1 MLKEGDLRRRAFL
14 RLATIG
20 VAATQFGSFGTAR
33 AQSDESKP
41 DEESEITHDNEA
53 IVRQAYRTAEGSVMD
68 VPGFVGLFA
77 DDGVINLGHAGV
89 EALGLESYRGDK
101 LGDLVVSV
109 GTYFPDIHRELH
121 RVNVLGDMVAVELS
135 IQGTFLGPLETPVGL
150 VQPTG
155 VEVDVPTADFW
166 YLRDGK
172 IEMFDCYVM
181 VSTMLDQIGVIPDF
195 ASAVAARR
203 S

>member
-20 VAATQFGSFGTAR
+20 AAATQFGVFGTAR

-53 IVRQAYRTAEGSVMD
+53 IVRQAYHTAEGSVMD
-68 VPGFVGLFA
+68 TPGFVGLFA

-89 EALGLESYRGDK
+89 EPLGLESYRGDK

-109 GTYFPDIHRELH
+109 ATYFPDIHRELH
-121 RVNVLGDMVAVELS
+121 RVNVLCDMVAAELS
-135 IQGTFLGPLETPVGL
+135 IQGTFLGPLQTPSGTFE
-150 VQPTG
+150 PTAAKLDG
-155 VEVDVPTADFW
+155 PCADFW
-166 YLRDGK
+166 YRRDGK
-172 IEMFDCYVM
+172 IERFDCYIM
-181 VSTMLDQIGVIPDF
+181 FDTMRAQMGL
-195 ASAVAARR
+195 S
-203 S
+203 

>member
-14 RLATIG
+14 RIAAMG
-20 VAATQFGSFGTAR
+20 VAATQFGVFGTAR
-33 AQSDESKP
+33 AQSDEQKP
-41 DEESEITHDNEA
+41 DEESEITYDNEA
-53 IVRQAYRTAEGSVMD
+53 IVREAYRTAEGSVMD

-89 EALGLESYRGDK
+89 EPLGLESYRGDK

-135 IQGTFLGPLETPVGL
+135 IQGTFLGPLQTASGTFE
-150 VQPTG
+150 PTG
-155 VEVDVPTADFW
+155 AKVNGPCADFW
-166 YLRDGK
+166 YLRNGK
-172 IEMFDCYVM
+172 IERFDCYIM
-181 VSTMLDQIGVIPDF
+181 FDTMRAQMGL
-195 ASAVAARR
+195 S
-203 S
+203 